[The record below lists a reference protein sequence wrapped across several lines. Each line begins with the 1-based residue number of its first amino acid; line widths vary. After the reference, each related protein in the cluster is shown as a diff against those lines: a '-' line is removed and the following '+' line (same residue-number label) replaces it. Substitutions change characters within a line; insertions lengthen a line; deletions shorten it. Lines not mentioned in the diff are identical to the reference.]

1 MSFALSTG
9 EIDGDYA
16 KICGLGIPCGGVVA
30 SGQDL
35 AVFRF
40 SQHRELPDSTKTHIP
55 TALFPAT
62 GFMVELIHHAAT
74 CSRRCTD
81 NFASLFLVVAIFLS
95 IVCSTPVWAIEGTTV
110 ASSAGLWAPLLP
122 QITAGAVSDSGDSLG
137 TIVKLSGHHRFDDFR
152 TSVES
157 GVEYGVTDSTELFAY
172 EFLLRDTWSFEIGE
186 LSAGTGFSQMHWT
199 QDAGV
204 HQLESDYTGA
214 KIIGGWE
221 TTFGRQPIW
230 IDLTLGLYDF
240 DGTYTNGIVDEKI
253 DTFTTTWSLDFKFD
267 CASFKIPMRF
277 VTGIDYLSD
286 ITAWRA
292 NQITTDDAV
301 ALTASVEFRLY

>member
-1 MSFALSTG
+1 
-9 EIDGDYA
+9 
-16 KICGLGIPCGGVVA
+16 
-30 SGQDL
+30 
-35 AVFRF
+35 
-40 SQHRELPDSTKTHIP
+40 
-55 TALFPAT
+55 
-62 GFMVELIHHAAT
+62 MVELIQHAAS
-74 CSRRCTD
+74 CSRRCLD
-81 NFASLFLVVAIFLS
+81 NFTTLILVAAILVSLLRP
-95 IVCSTPVWAIEGTTV
+95 TPVWAIEGTTV
-110 ASSAGLWAPLLP
+110 ASSVGLWAPLLP
-122 QITAGAVSDSGDSLG
+122 QITDGGTSESGDSLG
-137 TIVKLSGHHRFDDFR
+137 TIMKLSGHHRFDGYR

-157 GVEYGVTDSTELFAY
+157 GVEYGVTDSAELFAY

-186 LSAGTGFSQMHWT
+186 LSAGTGFSQMHWM

-214 KIIGGWE
+214 KIIAGWE

-230 IDLTLGLYDF
+230 IDLTFGLYDF
-240 DGTYTNGIVDEKI
+240 DGTYTNGIIEEKI
-253 DTFTTTWSLDFKFD
+253 DTVATTWSLDFKFD

-301 ALTASVEFRLY
+301 ALTASVEFKLY